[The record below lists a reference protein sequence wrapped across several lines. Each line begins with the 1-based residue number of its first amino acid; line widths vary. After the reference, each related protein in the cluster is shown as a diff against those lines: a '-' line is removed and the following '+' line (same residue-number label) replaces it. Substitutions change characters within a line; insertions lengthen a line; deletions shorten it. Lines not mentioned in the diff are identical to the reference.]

1 MKKDIG
7 NTLLTVLIVLLTL
20 SMLTLMVFYAASNVE
35 TSKSTESFDK
45 LWIVQ
50 DYEETAFSVFDS
62 SLCTPEL
69 IAYKQDGAA
78 AGAIVSDEELSS
90 TIYSILSDVIFDV
103 FGNESICVSRDIDP
117 ELTASELADA
127 SSYIYFEYGADIPY
141 PCIFALSSNE
151 NTVEMSMCAN
161 GDIAYISK
169 LGLILQNNADGSAYY
184 SCVAFD
190 SHKNAYRFKH
200 ADDSP
205 YLLESSDLIHLDAYA
220 HEFEPAA
227 LVLNESGIG
236 SLELVFGEISYL
248 PIRASSGTGF
258 LGLDDSKTSASFLE
272 LFEIN
277 PEKINSYTERDGT
290 AVFIGTDERLTVSSD
305 NIVRFTCSQG
315 SLPLKKILGYT
326 PSKKSAFSLF
336 DMLKA
341 SDIMI
346 DRFRLAYPE
355 YIGKSAQI
363 KLTGVYKDTDRDGA
377 PVLEYSYFY
386 NGTLIDTPT
395 AFRFVFDSD
404 GITEMSINL
413 TGFTVMADKRVTL
426 SKKTVYERV
435 SENTDKQVRIRPLY
449 NDSADG
455 LYLIDWAIY

>member
-7 NTLLTVLIVLLTL
+7 NTLLTVLIILLTV
-20 SMLTLMVFYAASNVE
+20 SMLTLTVLYAANNVE

-69 IAYKQDGAA
+69 IAYKQEGAG
-78 AGAIVSDEELSS
+78 AGAIVSDEEFSS
-90 TIYSILSDVIFDV
+90 TIYSILSDVILDV
-103 FGNESICVSRDIDP
+103 FGSESICVSRDVDP
-117 ELTASELADA
+117 EITASELASA

-141 PCIFALSSNE
+141 PCIYALSSNE
-151 NTVEMSMCAN
+151 NTVEMSMCAT
-161 GDIAYISK
+161 GDVAYISK
-169 LGLILQNNADGSAYY
+169 LGLILRNDADGNTNY

-190 SHKNAYRFKH
+190 SQKNAYRFKH

-205 YLLESSDLIHLDAYA
+205 YILESSDLIHLDAYS
-220 HEFEPAA
+220 HEFEPATLILSEA
-227 LVLNESGIG
+227 DAG

-248 PIRASSGTGF
+248 PIRASIGTDF
-258 LGLDDSKTSASFLE
+258 LGLEDSKTSASFLE

-277 PEKINSYTERDGT
+277 PEKMNSYTERDGT

-305 NIVRFTCSQG
+305 NMVRFTCSEG
-315 SLPLKKILGYT
+315 SLPLKRILGYT
-326 PSKKSAFSLF
+326 PSGKSAFSLF

-341 SDIMI
+341 ADIMI
-346 DRFRLAYPE
+346 ERFRLAYPE

-363 KLTGVYKDTDRDGA
+363 KLTGVYKDTELDGA
-377 PVLEYSYFY
+377 PVLEFSYFY
-386 NGTLIDTPT
+386 NGMLIDTPT

-435 SENTDKQVRIRPLY
+435 SENTGEHVRVRPLY
-449 NDSADG
+449 NNSGNG